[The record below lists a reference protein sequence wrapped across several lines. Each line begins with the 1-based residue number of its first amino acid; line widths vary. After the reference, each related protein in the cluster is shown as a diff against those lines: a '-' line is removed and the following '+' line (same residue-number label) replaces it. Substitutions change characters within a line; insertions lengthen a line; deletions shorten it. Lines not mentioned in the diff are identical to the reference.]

1 MVIKMACR
9 HSHNRKSLTHTYTHT
24 HTLLLLSNHLLCPLD
39 SLSPYT
45 IDTLCAPLWDSHKCQ
60 FVGLLTVTDF
70 IDLLYYYSCIIQKD
84 VTLLNV
90 ESIADIM
97 AFLAQQQQQQLA
109 VPTDSG
115 RMSTGNTTATAT
127 TEAITSSVSTT
138 TETSSV
144 SSLSLAP
151 PIGLFNLLQPF
162 RGASTKCTLYRA
174 CIQLLQSGS
183 STNNSNTNSTNN
195 NNSNTNG
202 IPPKPSPQNF
212 LPIVFV
218 DDMRVLSCITYTT
231 ILEFLVTHF
240 REQRRLFD
248 DSIYDLRI
256 GTYGTAVV
264 TITTQHTLRTA
275 IQLMSQHNLSAI
287 PVLDVT
293 TQKIVA
299 MYSRSDITFLTR
311 AVDAEDAVRNL
322 NLTLFDILNAS
333 STAAPSPPQPV
344 AAPSSSTTT
353 TSPQPSPSVSS
364 SSAIGGGTGPPPSAV
379 AALAQQQQLV
389 TTPDALRTCLPT
401 HTLQFIFESFAIQ
414 RFNRLCVVDENEHLL
429 GIVSAKDLVAYFLSD
444 AIQT

>member
-1 MVIKMACR
+1 M
-9 HSHNRKSLTHTYTHT
+9 
-24 HTLLLLSNHLLCPLD
+24 
-39 SLSPYT
+39 
-45 IDTLCAPLWDSHKCQ
+45 
-60 FVGLLTVTDF
+60 TDF

-97 AFLAQQQQQQLA
+97 AFLAQQQQQQQQQLA

-138 TETSSV
+138 TDTSSV
-144 SSLSLAP
+144 SSLSSLAP

-183 STNNSNTNSTNN
+183 STNNSNTNNN
-195 NNSNTNG
+195 SNNSNTNG